1 MGFAVSGFLVNAV
14 LAIHEHWADLS
25 GQLDDEAREELVELL
40 ADVESDP
47 AAAARDLREVVKP
60 FVPPGHPA
68 REALTPT
75 GVRYQPTAVAPSA
88 AQDAERLLT
97 SLRALRGRV
106 LAAPGAPDPSESSPP
121 YRPDADDAW
130 LLAEPALP
138 AGLTGRGTA
147 HDDYVIVLS
156 DENDAEHIPAFQFDP
171 ESGAPYPVVIE
182 INRLL
187 SADVDPWGAADWWL
201 GPNLWL
207 RMAPARLLGTGADD
221 ALLSAAEAVL
231 PDW

>member
-1 MGFAVSGFLVNAV
+1 MGFPVSFFLVNAV
-14 LAIHEHWADLS
+14 LAIHEHWADLA
-25 GQLDDEAREELVELL
+25 GQLDDEAREELMEIL
-40 ADVESDP
+40 ADVETDP

-60 FVPPGHPA
+60 FVPPGHPL
-68 REALTPT
+68 RDALVPS
-75 GVRYQPTAVAPSA
+75 GVRYRPTALPPDTGNAGM
-88 AQDAERLLT
+88 LT

-106 LAAPGAPDPSESSPP
+106 LAAPDPPESTPP

-130 LLAEPALP
+130 LLAAPALAP
-138 AGLTGRGTA
+138 DAVRQGTA

-207 RMAPARLLGTGADD
+207 RMEPARLLGTGADD
-221 ALLSAAEAVL
+221 TLLSAAEAVL